1 MPSNIVEGAERYSPK
16 EFGLFVGYARGSLA
30 ELRTQWMI
38 AAELGEVSQSDSEE
52 LLAEAELISKMLYR
66 LGQSQRSST

>member
-1 MPSNIVEGAERYSPK
+1 
-16 EFGLFVGYARGSLA
+16 
-30 ELRTQWMI
+30 MI